1 MLLFAHGLVRWMYVP
16 WYFVPTSLLAVL
28 WLGLVLNWV
37 ASKRWWLAAA
47 IVASILLLQANEGI
61 RLWQQGGMWAEQKA
75 FALAWMP
82 EGEQL
87 CAQYDVLG
95 ISDSGY
101 FGYFLPCR
109 VVNLDGVVNNQAFAA
124 IHEKR
129 FRHYLDET
137 CIDYILINDIVR
149 EAVALNEGPIP
160 DCPPFAPVISEGVK

>member
-1 MLLFAHGLVRWMYVP
+1 M
-16 WYFVPTSLLAVL
+16 
-28 WLGLVLNWV
+28 
-37 ASKRWWLAAA
+37 LAAA
-47 IVASILLLQANEGI
+47 VILIFLVAQAIEGI
-61 RLWQQGGMWAEQKA
+61 HLWQQGGIWAEQKA
-75 FALAWMP
+75 FALDWMA

-124 IHEKR
+124 IREKR

-149 EAVALNEGPIP
+149 ETVTLNEGPIP